1 MVEPSI
7 VNTATVSSPTDPD
20 ANNNTVVLT
29 RRSRLRDQFDT
40 NARASSAYRVG
51 MDEARAVIERLNR
64 IEALEREG
72 AHPPALLAE
81 LRELVREAEAWVRAE
96 GKPERAAA
104 AVERCKEALDRQ
116 ILAV

>member
-1 MVEPSI
+1 
-7 VNTATVSSPTDPD
+7 
-20 ANNNTVVLT
+20 
-29 RRSRLRDQFDT
+29 
-40 NARASSAYRVG
+40 
-51 MDEARAVIERLNR
+51 MDEAHAVIERLNR

-72 AHPPALLAE
+72 AHPRALLAE

-96 GKPERAAA
+96 GEPERAAA